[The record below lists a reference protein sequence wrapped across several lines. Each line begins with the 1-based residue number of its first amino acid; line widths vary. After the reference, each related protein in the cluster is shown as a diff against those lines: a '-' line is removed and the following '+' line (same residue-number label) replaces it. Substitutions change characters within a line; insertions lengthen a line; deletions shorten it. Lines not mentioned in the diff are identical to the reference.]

1 MCEEKEALI
10 AEENQ
15 RIRRFRVLVDLTRSV
30 IYQDTSL
37 THSDARRMVIDLRR
51 VASNLFPG
59 KEGTFDLV
67 LWPRFDRVLRER
79 FGEGLDSRVH

>member
-79 FGEGLDSRVH
+79 FGEGLDSSVH

>member
-30 IYQDTSL
+30 IYQDRSL

-79 FGEGLDSRVH
+79 FGEGLDSSVH